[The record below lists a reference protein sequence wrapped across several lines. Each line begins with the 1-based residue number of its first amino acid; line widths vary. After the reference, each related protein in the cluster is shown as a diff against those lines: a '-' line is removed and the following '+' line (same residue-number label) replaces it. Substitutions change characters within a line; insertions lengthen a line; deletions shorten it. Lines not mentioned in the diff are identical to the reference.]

1 MASSAPPPTTLD
13 IPLIGTSVHIARSS
27 GRILLDLLQTRFHC
41 EAQIL
46 GVDLDLGPGQRSH
59 IVPDKRFET
68 TLSSGVR
75 VSVWKADLGNFSA
88 VAVVNAA
95 NSKLQ
100 HHGGL
105 ALALSTAGGPLIQ
118 KESDDHVQSWGEVK
132 TGEAVVLGAGNLQC
146 KAVIHAVGPHLSFR
160 PNHHEVSLATGQ
172 LERTIRSVL
181 QRVEEKRFDTVAIP
195 AISSGIFNFPLS
207 ECAEVIVS
215 TVKKFYGSD
224 TSHRF
229 KPKEVLLV
237 NNDDPTV
244 EEMRRACTRLLLPA
258 PVSYSQAAA
267 AGNSPL
273 TRGAAKSDTTPP
285 FPQVQLG
292 TVRVILRKG
301 NLEEQ
306 KMDVIVNTIG
316 PDRNLS
322 MGQVSKML
330 LKKAGSKMQDQI
342 KQARSN
348 GSVIITQGFK
358 LDCKEVY
365 HTCCPSKSIFG
376 SDQVLFKSVQD
387 CLWLAVASQHS
398 SIAFP
403 AIGTG
408 NLGFGDEEAAQIM
421 LNAVWDFFQKC
432 VKSLNVHFV
441 IFPSDVHRFK
451 AFEKQ
456 LKSLQ
461 PKAFQMEPPQNF
473 PGGAQSLNSK
483 PALPPTQASAAWAR
497 EDRPEELPPQPCLRL
512 HSHSDR
518 SRSEAE
524 AWVTSLL
531 HNQENVVCICNNFIQ
546 HLGDKQLQE
555 LSNMEVEGVQ
565 VEEFLEKGRSG
576 FVVSGN
582 SVENIAFTALRL
594 EQKIQEAQRQYEKE
608 EHEELRRLSQK
619 SQKSQKSQSPMSH
632 RGESWEKAENQ
643 KGEVRVTGERIP
655 VSRSDP
661 QLKVLME
668 QLKRLDLKPIKAEKV
683 ENPALE
689 KLFNIQKTQMP
700 SRSSEIMLQLVS
712 ARFCDMV
719 CQIGFRP
726 ECAPP
731 DDACLGEGLYF
742 AKDVKTALDTWTDRS
757 EAFLYL
763 FVAEVLKGKSERGRP
778 GLVLGP
784 SLGPVP
790 ETRCD
795 SVEGSKVTVV
805 FSHLQAMPR
814 FLLTCQKSTYV

>member
-1 MASSAPPPTTLD
+1 
-13 IPLIGTSVHIARSS
+13 
-27 GRILLDLLQTRFHC
+27 
-41 EAQIL
+41 
-46 GVDLDLGPGQRSH
+46 
-59 IVPDKRFET
+59 
-68 TLSSGVR
+68 
-75 VSVWKADLGNFSA
+75 
-88 VAVVNAA
+88 
-95 NSKLQ
+95 
-100 HHGGL
+100 
-105 ALALSTAGGPLIQ
+105 
-118 KESDDHVQSWGEVK
+118 
-132 TGEAVVLGAGNLQC
+132 
-146 KAVIHAVGPHLSFR
+146 
-160 PNHHEVSLATGQ
+160 
-172 LERTIRSVL
+172 
-181 QRVEEKRFDTVAIP
+181 
-195 AISSGIFNFPLS
+195 
-207 ECAEVIVS
+207 
-215 TVKKFYGSD
+215 
-224 TSHRF
+224 F

-376 SDQVLFKSVQD
+376 SDQSVQD

-451 AFEKQ
+451 V
-456 LKSLQ
+456 S
-461 PKAFQMEPPQNF
+461 
-473 PGGAQSLNSK
+473 
-483 PALPPTQASAAWAR
+483 TQAKGTTQHL
-497 EDRPEELPPQPCLRL
+497 ELPPQPCLRL

-643 KGEVRVTGERIP
+643 KGE
-655 VSRSDP
+655 
-661 QLKVLME
+661 
-668 QLKRLDLKPIKAEKV
+668 AEKV

-731 DDACLGEGLYF
+731 D
-742 AKDVKTALDTWTDRS
+742 
-757 EAFLYL
+757 
-763 FVAEVLKGKSERGRP
+763 
-778 GLVLGP
+778 
-784 SLGPVP
+784 
-790 ETRCD
+790 
-795 SVEGSKVTVV
+795 
-805 FSHLQAMPR
+805 
-814 FLLTCQKSTYV
+814 